1 MFCPTLKSNAAVN
14 MASGLQLLLGD
25 CCLYHTSVKSNNTT
39 KVQLLAVNIFSP

>member
-1 MFCPTLKSNAAVN
+1 MLSCTEEQCDRQYGCGFTIVV
-14 MASGLQLLLGD
+14 LGD